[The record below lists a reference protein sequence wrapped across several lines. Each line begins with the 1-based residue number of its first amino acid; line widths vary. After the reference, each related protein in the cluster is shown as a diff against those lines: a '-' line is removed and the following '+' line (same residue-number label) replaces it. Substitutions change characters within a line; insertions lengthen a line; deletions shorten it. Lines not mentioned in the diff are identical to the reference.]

1 MGKSNIPTIGCM
13 IWEGDYSV
21 KNDTDFRYGKRLKY
35 FEYNWQQPE
44 KEKIVVFSDYTIPQI
59 VLPKFDKVLYK
70 IAWMMEGPGVYAS
83 YGGHIAVK
91 KWILENLDKITVVA
105 TCDDS
110 LIEMYPDKFI
120 FVPFGGVIV
129 LPHETKLYPKTK
141 LCSMTSGWLF
151 GVRNDIYSYY
161 KDTGIIDF
169 LGRAFGKP
177 YNSTAEGFAD
187 YMYHVSISSCC
198 DNRYFSSN
206 ITDAFA
212 CGTVP
217 VWWGCPKIGEFFNT
231 DGIMIVNSIKEIHDV
246 VNRMSVEDYE
256 SRRDAI
262 AENFQLVEKYRTPD
276 NNLWE
281 NVLSSLWEK
290 I

>member
-1 MGKSNIPTIGCM
+1 MEKNKIPTIGCM

-35 FEYNWQQPE
+35 FEYNWRNPQ
-44 KEKIVVFSDYTIPQI
+44 KEKIVVFSDYTIPQM
-59 VLPKFDKVLYK
+59 VLPRFDNVVYKV
-70 IAWMMEGPGVYAS
+70 AWMMEGPGVYSS
-83 YGGHIAVK
+83 YGGHTAVK

-110 LIEMYPDKFI
+110 LIEKYPDKMI

-129 LPHETKLYPKTK
+129 LPHETKIYSKTK

-151 GVRNDIYSYY
+151 GARNEIYNQY
-161 KDTGIIDF
+161 KDTDKIDF
-169 LGRAFGKP
+169 LGRAFGNP
-177 YNSTAEGFAD
+177 YDSTVEGFAD
-187 YMYHVSISSCC
+187 YMYHISISSCC

-212 CGTVP
+212 CGTIP
-217 VWWGCPKIGEFFNT
+217 IWWGCPRIGEFFNI
-231 DGIMIVNSIKEIHDV
+231 DGIIVVNSVKEIQDAI
-246 VNRMSVEDYE
+246 NNMSVEDYE
-256 SRRDAI
+256 SRKDAI

-281 NVLSSLWEK
+281 NVLAALWEK